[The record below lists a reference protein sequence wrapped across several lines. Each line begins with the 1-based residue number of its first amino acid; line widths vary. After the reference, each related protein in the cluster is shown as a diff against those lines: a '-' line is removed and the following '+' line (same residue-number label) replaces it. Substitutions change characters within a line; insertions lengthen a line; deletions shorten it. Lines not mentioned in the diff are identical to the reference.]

1 MREGISLADL
11 AAELR
16 RQADSKEDFILD
28 TRHLELVD
36 PGAGPELSI
45 AGHGVLPVR
54 LNAHRQMGDRLK
66 IPATYYDRLLGEAPD
81 LLLQNVNYW
90 FQRIPEIRMVR
101 TLDREVRAYLSDRY
115 RPLEHYDLAEVVL
128 PALADAGAA
137 VHSCHV
143 TPTRLY
149 IKGVM
154 EAVEETVP
162 PPKGAAGR
170 SYHAVTMSPG
180 IVISNSEVG
189 RGALSIQ
196 PAVHNLQC
204 TNMAVWAE
212 HALRRLHLGPSLGA
226 DSDEVMRYLSDETRR
241 LSDAA
246 LWSQVRDIVR
256 RTLQGEVFAQI
267 VGDLQAARAAPLPA
281 AKAPEAVKKLAQRHG
296 LGDRERTGVLG
307 YLIEGGDLT
316 RFGLSNAVTR
326 YSQDV
331 EDYDRASWLEELG
344 GEVIA
349 LPPNDWG
356 ALVN

>member
-1 MREGISLADL
+1 MREGISLADM
-11 AAELR
+11 AAEIR
-16 RQADSKEDFILD
+16 RQDETKEDFILD
-28 TRHLELVD
+28 TRHLALVD
-36 PGAGPELSI
+36 LGGGPLLSI
-45 AGHGVLPVR
+45 EGHGTLPVQS
-54 LNAHRQMGDRLK
+54 NAHRQIGGRLK
-66 IPATYYDRLLGEAPD
+66 IPATYYDRLLAEAPG
-81 LLLQNVNYW
+81 LLMQNVNHW
-90 FQRIPEIRMVR
+90 FQHVPEIRMVR
-101 TLDREVRAYLSDRY
+101 TLDQEVRAYLSDRY
-115 RPLEHYDLAEVVL
+115 RPLEHCDLAEIVL

-149 IKGVM
+149 IKGVI
-154 EAVEETVP
+154 ESVQETIR
-162 PPKGAAGR
+162 PPKGATGR
-170 SYHAVTMSPG
+170 GCRAVTVSPG

-212 HALRRLHLGPSLGA
+212 QALRRLHLGPSLGH
-226 DSDEVMRYLSDETRR
+226 DSDEVVRYLSDETRR

-246 LWSQVRDIVR
+246 LWSKVQDITR
-256 RTLQGEVFAQI
+256 RTLQGDVFAQI
-267 VGDLQAARAAPLPA
+267 VRDLRAAREAPLPA

-296 LGDRERTGVLG
+296 LGDGERTGVLG

-316 RFGLSNAVTR
+316 RFGLANAVTR
-326 YSQDV
+326 YSQDMG
-331 EDYDRASWLEELG
+331 DYDRASWLEELG

>member
-1 MREGISLADL
+1 MREGITLADL
-11 AAELR
+11 AAEIK
-16 RQADSKEDFILD
+16 RQAESKEDFILD
-28 TRHLELVD
+28 TRHLALVG
-36 PGAGPELSI
+36 PGDGPFLSV
-45 AGHGVLPVR
+45 AGHGMLPVQ
-54 LNAHRQMGDRLK
+54 LNAHRQIGDRLK
-66 IPATYYDRLLGEAPD
+66 IPAAYYDRLLAEAPD
-81 LLLQNVNYW
+81 LLVQNVNHW
-90 FQRIPEIRMVR
+90 FQQTPETRMVR

-115 RPLEHYDLAEVVL
+115 RPLEHYELAEAVL

-137 VHSCHV
+137 VHSCQV

-149 IKGVM
+149 IKGVIDS
-154 EAVEETVP
+154 VEETVP
-162 PPKGAAGR
+162 PPKGATGR
-170 SYHAVTMSPG
+170 GYHAVTVSPG

-212 HALRRLHLGPSLGA
+212 HALRRLHLGPSLA
-226 DSDEVMRYLSDETRR
+226 DDSEQVMRYLSDETRR

-246 LWSQVRDIVR
+246 LWSQVRDITH
-256 RTLQGEVFAQI
+256 RTLQGEVFTQI
-267 VGDLQAARAAPLPA
+267 VGDLRAARAAPLPA

-296 LGDRERTGVLG
+296 LGDGERTGVLG

-331 EDYDRASWLEELG
+331 GDYDRASWLEELG
-344 GEVIA
+344 GAVIA
-349 LPPNDWG
+349 LPPSDWG

>member
-11 AAELR
+11 ATELR

-45 AGHGVLPVR
+45 AGHGVLPVQ

-66 IPATYYDRLLGEAPD
+66 IPAAYYDRLLSEAPD
-81 LLLQNVNYW
+81 LLIQNVNHW
-90 FQRIPEIRMVR
+90 FQRNPEIRMVR
-101 TLDREVRAYLSDRY
+101 TLDGEVRAYLSDRY

-149 IKGVM
+149 IKGVI
-154 EAVEETVP
+154 ESVRETVP
-162 PPKGAAGR
+162 PPKGAAGWG
-170 SYHAVTMSPG
+170 YHAVTVSPG

-189 RGALSIQ
+189 RGALSVQ

-204 TNMAVWAE
+204 TNMSVWAE
-212 HALRRLHLGPSLGA
+212 QALRRLHLGPSLGA

-256 RTLQGEVFAQI
+256 RTLHGEVFEEI
-267 VGDLQAARAAPLPA
+267 VGALRAARAAHLPA
-281 AKAPEAVKKLAQRHG
+281 AKAPEAVRKLARRHG

-307 YLIEGGDLT
+307 YLIEGGDLS

-326 YSQDV
+326 YAQDV
-331 EDYDRASWLEELG
+331 GDYDRASWLEELG

>member
-1 MREGISLADL
+1 MREGIPLADL
-11 AAELR
+11 AAEIR

-28 TRHLELVD
+28 TRRLALVD
-36 PGAGPELSI
+36 REGGPVLSI
-45 AGHGVLPVR
+45 AGHGTLPVQ

-66 IPATYYDRLLGEAPD
+66 IPAAYYDRLLGEAPD
-81 LLLQNVNYW
+81 LLMQNVNHW
-90 FQRIPEIRMVR
+90 FQRKPEIRMVR

-149 IKGVM
+149 IKGVI
-154 EAVEETVP
+154 ESVQETVP
-162 PPKGAAGR
+162 PPKGATSRGYR
-170 SYHAVTMSPG
+170 AVTVSPG

-212 HALRRLHLGPSLGA
+212 HALRRLHLGPSLGE
-226 DSDEVMRYLSDETRR
+226 DSDEVTRYLSDETRR

-246 LWSQVRDIVR
+246 LWSKVRDITR
-256 RTLQGEVFAQI
+256 RTLQGKVFSQI
-267 VGDLQAARAAPLPA
+267 VRDLQNAPAAPLPP

-296 LGDRERTGVLG
+296 LGDGERTGVLG
-307 YLIEGGDLT
+307 YLIQGGDLT

-331 EDYDRASWLEELG
+331 GDYDRASWLEELG